1 MKSHL
6 MSIALAV
13 LVLAAASSG
22 CTHRT
27 TTMHHTDTVTTDSTP
42 REVTPHPMV
51 DVTTTVIKHSHL
63 QHRGET
69 AVRGPREVWP
79 SRRCAA

>member
-22 CTHRT
+22 CAHRT
-27 TTMHHTDTVTTDSTP
+27 TIMHHTDTVTTDST
-42 REVTPHPMV
+42 REAPQPVV
-51 DVTTTVIKHSHL
+51 DVTTDVSKHSHSSTEGK
-63 QHRGET
+63 QQ
-69 AVRGPREVWP
+69 
-79 SRRCAA
+79 

>member
-22 CTHRT
+22 CAHRT
-27 TTMHHTDTVTTDSTP
+27 TIMHHTDIVTTDSTRKAP
-42 REVTPHPMV
+42 QPVV
-51 DVTTTVIKHSHL
+51 DVTTDVTKHSHSSTEGK
-63 QHRGET
+63 QQ
-69 AVRGPREVWP
+69 
-79 SRRCAA
+79 

>member
-6 MSIALAV
+6 MGIALAV

-51 DVTTTVIKHSHL
+51 DVTTTVTKHSHSSTEGK
-63 QHRGET
+63 QQ
-69 AVRGPREVWP
+69 
-79 SRRCAA
+79 